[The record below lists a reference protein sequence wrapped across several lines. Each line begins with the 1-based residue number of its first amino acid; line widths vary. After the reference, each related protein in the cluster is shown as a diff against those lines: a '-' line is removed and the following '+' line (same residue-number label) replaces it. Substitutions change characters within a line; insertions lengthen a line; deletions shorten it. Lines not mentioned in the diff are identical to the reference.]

1 MSNWIDKLPTAAQ
14 TYLQN
19 RRLDE
24 VECIISDLPGVARGK
39 AVPASKFAR
48 QTSFHL
54 PDSIFY
60 QTITGDWGEAAGDEG
75 FIERDMVLRPD
86 MATASA
92 APWTADWTL
101 QVIHD
106 AYDRNGVAIPY
117 SPRNVLKRVVKL
129 YHDRGWKPVV
139 APEMEFFLVARNL
152 DPTQNIKPMIGRSGR
167 PAAARQSYSM
177 TAVDEFGPVIDDI
190 YDFSEAQGFEI
201 DGITQEGGAG
211 QLEINLMHGDPVTLA
226 DEVFYFKRL
235 IREAA
240 LRHDC
245 YATFMAKPIATEPG
259 SAMHIHHSI
268 LDMATGKNLFSNDA
282 GRETEAFFQF
292 IGGLQ
297 THLPDAIAMIAPYV
311 NSYRRYVKD
320 HAAPINL
327 EWAYDNRTT
336 GIRIPLADPQSRR
349 VENRV
354 AGMDCNPYL
363 GIAASLACG
372 YLGLNNQDKPRAKF
386 SGDAYAGDSDI
397 PRGVGSALDN
407 LDAALALQEV
417 LGPEFARVYSIVKRA
432 EYEEF
437 LQVIS
442 PWEREHLLLN
452 VRIYFILMTRLAIT
466 RTAGTQQQPHRWP
479 PLPPWTQ
486 TFALMSASLGLDI
499 LVCRRR

>member
-1 MSNWIDKLPTAAQ
+1 MADWKTTLPDAARA
-14 TYLQN
+14 YLEG

-24 VECIISDLPGVARGK
+24 VECIIADLPGIARGK

-48 QTSFHL
+48 QAFFHL

-60 QTITGDWGEAAGDEG
+60 QTITGDWGEAAGEDG
-75 FIERDMVLRPD
+75 FIEKDMILKPD

-92 APWTADWTL
+92 APWTGDWTL

-106 AYDRNGVAIPY
+106 AYDREGNPIPF
-117 SPRNVLKRVVKL
+117 SPRNVLKHVAGL
-129 YHDRGWKPVV
+129 YAEMGLTPVV

-152 DPTQNIKPMIGRSGR
+152 DPAKEIEPMMGRSGR
-167 PAAARQSYSM
+167 PAAARQAYSM

-190 YDFSEAQGFEI
+190 YDFAEAQGFEI

-211 QLEINLMHGDPVTLA
+211 QLEINLRHGDPVRLA

-240 LRHDC
+240 LRHQC
-245 YATFMAKPIATEPG
+245 FATFMAKPIEDEPG
-259 SAMHIHHSI
+259 SSMHIHHS
-268 LDMATGKNLFSNDA
+268 LMDTETGQNIFS
-282 GRETEAFFQF
+282 GPQGGETEAFYHF

-297 THLPDAIAMIAPYV
+297 RHLPAANAILAPYV

-320 HAAPINL
+320 NAAPINL
-327 EWAYDNRTT
+327 AWGRDNRTT
-336 GIRIPLADPQSRR
+336 GIRVPLATPAARR
-349 VENRV
+349 VENRL

-372 YLGLNNQDKPRAKF
+372 LLGLRDEIRPDKQVR
-386 SGDAYAGDSDI
+386 GDAYAGEADI
-397 PRGVGSALDN
+397 PRVLGEALD
-407 LDAALALQEV
+407 LFEAASPLHDV
-417 LGPEFARVYSIVKRA
+417 LGTEFCRVYGIVKRA

-452 VRIYFILMTRLAIT
+452 V
-466 RTAGTQQQPHRWP
+466 
-479 PLPPWTQ
+479 
-486 TFALMSASLGLDI
+486 
-499 LVCRRR
+499 